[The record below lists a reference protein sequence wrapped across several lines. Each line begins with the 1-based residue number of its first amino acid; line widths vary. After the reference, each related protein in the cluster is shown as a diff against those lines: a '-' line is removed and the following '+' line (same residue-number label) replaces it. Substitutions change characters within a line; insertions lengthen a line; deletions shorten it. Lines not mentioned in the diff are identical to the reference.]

1 MKNNTIIN
9 ELLLTQQCEIYKF
22 DSSKNFIYIDLNIS
36 RNKQFIYKELI
47 KITLQLNKLNIKFK
61 VDIDGKI
68 LLEVV

>member
-68 LLEVV
+68 LLD

>member
-47 KITLQLNKLNIKFK
+47 KISLQLNKLNIKFK

-68 LLEVV
+68 LLD